1 MKKNPAKVEKA
12 AGRVLFR
19 SAWPVRFLIPAVISL
34 LTAAFLG
41 GAPAAAADPPQVLD
55 VLPAEGEVVQSTVVL
70 TVYAR
75 CEEGA
80 TYRFEY
86 MGGYDDDWLRLGE
99 AAEVSRQE
107 GVAEAVYQWDTTL
120 LPDGNYLIRAVVTDS
135 AGTAEGPLSEVYEYR
150 TLLVN
155 NDPSVPVPANLQ
167 ATVSE
172 TDDPQYYA
180 ITLTWECSAP
190 DVEYLIYW
198 VDHGYWWHSAPP
210 GSISFERWFH
220 PASEGYNYRFK
231 VRAVDFT
238 GVEGEFTP
246 EITVHLPNPSDADP
260 PVLASAAVTGKSLLL
275 TFNEILDHGSVP
287 AAVDFSV
294 KVDGGAATVE
304 SVAVSDSTVILTLAA
319 AVGEGQEVTI
329 DYVPGANPIRDPTG
343 NKTVAFMD
351 QAVANHTDT
360 TPPGAPVNVA
370 ALATGSSSV
379 NLTWDPAVDNFGV
392 ASYAVYRGMSPEG
405 PFDLVETLDGPVGSY
420 LDTNLTRDTTYY
432 YYVKAGDAAGNWSGP
447 SNTASVTTSDTEQ
460 PSAPGNLRA
469 AFALSGSKVV
479 LKWDPAADNFGV
491 VSYAVYRSEASGGL
505 FENLGSLDGSTSTY
519 VDAALTAAT
528 TYYYYVTAVD
538 AAGNSS
544 GPSNTAVATKN
555 PALAATICI
564 SVTPHGSVG
573 ERGSSQP
580 AASAGGRYVSFTSD
594 AENLVAGDANRQDD
608 IFVRDTVTG
617 QTRLVSAAADGTQG
631 NGPSCQ
637 VSSISL
643 DGRYVAFE
651 SWASNLV
658 PGDTNNKCDIFIKDM
673 ETGYISRVSV
683 ATGGAEGNGGSR
695 NPAISADGRYIAFES
710 DASNLVP
717 GDTNGAVDIFVHDR
731 LTGVTKRV
739 SVNSSGEQATGDINF
754 QYSGSRSPSINA
766 DGRYVAFVSLA
777 SNLVPGDTN
786 GFQDVFLHDLET
798 GATSMVSKRGDVLAS
813 GHSFNP
819 SLSADGRYISFES
832 GASNLV
838 DGDTNNCT
846 DIFVYERVTGQLSLV
861 SVGSDGSQGDYDSY
875 DARISADGRF
885 VAFESR
891 ATNLVTEDTDDW
903 EDTFLH
909 DRLTG
914 ETLRVSVSSGGT
926 GGDQFSHGAP
936 SISPDGGYVAF
947 TNYSGNLVPD
957 DDNWEPDVFLRGPL
971 LPADTGPPSV
981 PGNVA
986 AAAAGFSQARID
998 WDASTDNV
1006 WVMGYF
1012 VYRAVAPEGPFAF
1025 IGSTSSG
1032 TGFLDTGLAPNAT
1045 YYYQVAAYDAAGNF
1059 SGPSEVVSAS
1069 TALSPPEV
1077 LEVQPDDG
1085 VVQGVVNLAVKAKCQ
1100 AGASFRFE
1108 YKGSG
1113 DEDWTFLG
1121 EAAETSREEGVSTAS
1136 YRWDTTGIE
1145 DGSYALRAVVTDAVG
1160 SGESAEPRTLY
1171 VNNDPAVPVPGTLS
1185 AQASQASDPRYYDL
1199 TLSWVTQGMDVAG
1212 HELYWSYEGE
1222 WRELATV
1229 SGGERAYT
1237 HRVRPGETGYSYRF
1251 RVRAFDYAGAR
1262 GEFSS
1267 EVEVIIPPPPGGDVQ
1282 RPQVVAIFHGDGSA
1296 IGPGVLPFNITVTD
1310 NGEIRAVYL
1319 QYSTDGVN
1327 WTPINSP
1334 ETYIDPPS
1342 GDDGF
1347 WSAVR
1352 SWQRDETLASGGY
1365 YVRAAAED
1373 AGGNIGYL
1381 TSRYEIFD
1389 LYPPREVQYEP
1400 QQDGSLK
1407 ISWLRSSWLVETSC
1421 EIYRAEAAGGPFE
1434 KIATKNY
1441 LYTWPPLPDDWEREA
1456 NQYIDSGLDRTKR
1469 YYYKL
1474 REVKFN
1480 PYRYSR
1486 FTGTYTHQAF
1496 DQSTPPAVQV
1506 FPGEDETSGL
1516 AVVRWDPVPGADFYR
1531 VFRAESPEAEP
1542 ALIAEVSQPG
1552 PDGKWSYRDTGLD
1565 QTKWY
1570 YYRVQ
1575 GCTTSPPLSGPLSA
1589 AVGVKPSVRPPV
1601 LTVDKDLWEI
1611 GGTKGTLTGTVRDPV
1626 GVAGVRASGVIDG
1639 VAYHY
1644 YGEVSGESWS
1654 VEVDLKSKTELTFS
1668 IFATDTD
1675 GNQTWPPLGVTV
1687 RSLDWTPPG
1696 IGVGGLAEGQVT
1708 NAVPGFM
1715 VTFADQGLGLDLNSI
1730 SITIDDR
1737 PVPRTHDEG
1746 NSFYFR
1752 TWCAIPASGY
1762 LGKGSHTLRVTVR
1775 DQAGYET
1782 ELLRHFTVD
1791 YPPLAV
1797 GLLDWTRGVTT
1808 PDRQLAC
1815 VPEAV
1820 LRLPYSD
1827 GSGTGVTFSGQLK
1840 DLLQPS
1846 RPVLFET
1853 RPQSGLIE
1861 IAPAEPLPYGP
1872 YELNG
1877 ELRNGVGESVQFTRT
1892 FLCYTDPP
1900 LVEINQPADGEEL
1913 AFGTYFEGRV
1923 ADRSLRGLQ
1932 SWEATLNGQPLTGI
1946 SLDREGRFSIPQELP
1961 PGEYTFRL
1969 KAVENASGR
1978 TSSIEAS
1985 VKVSGQVTAVRSD
1998 CRGWNAGSWKWW
2010 FKVGEFDRAF
2020 LQSREE
2026 GIPLVV
2032 NPLVTN
2038 RVNGGRGFS
2047 ATAGLTV
2054 KNPETGEV
2062 FEKEIDLKNF
2072 AHQEDPAFSW
2082 GADYPTH
2089 SLTMVPG
2096 SMLSTAGEMEVTLR
2110 QYPGRHVEAAKEH
2123 AFIGYP
2129 APYIH
2134 AGRDNWSH
2142 RPAYLKPYYGETVE
2156 ESPVVI
2162 LAYITDDTGTGI
2174 GEVRLEVDGV
2184 QRPFSRSSKAGDV
2197 EITCAL
2203 DLPRGEHTATLTAV
2217 NGLGIS
2223 TTART
2228 VFNVSVGSTIPWMEV
2243 QRGGDTYKVFLSF
2256 SRDLSESEQAAI
2268 KGRYF
2273 SSSIIEGAALK
2284 QVSVRRVTDS
2294 GVELV
2299 TDSSLAKEILL
2310 AAMRGAYYRDHVPGS
2325 EPQVDQ
2331 ALVDWVNYWRDNWGY
2346 GLLAGLCP
2354 DRPQPPSKSEV
2365 HKAIIAAALA
2375 GGDTPSLLSD
2385 ELNNALSFYST
2396 ALGGAKTV
2404 ADVREKLADWKV
2416 LAKSSSRAVSVCNKV
2431 VKGLSYVDEATQLT
2445 KEMMETIFLAYWQAS
2460 AIAEYRD
2467 NLLRIQPYVTDVTL
2481 RAAIDSLVS
2490 FDPDVAYDIIDRKIG
2505 EYFAQKAEEEVRDYL
2520 KDVLFEINP
2529 ILGAA
2534 MLGLDVGFFIAQFT
2548 GWEQAYVCNHQA
2560 SHEAAAESGTRPPAR
2575 RFGTEASLG
2584 LGKMDFQK
2592 VTDATV
2598 AAKLNLFAASRF
2610 YSSVAT
2616 LSSLFKNYPSLGQH
2630 AQYEA
2635 VYRQESSVLLAKAKS
2650 AVPGLASST
2659 RDYFDLAGKLTKQN
2673 LAVGTLVVNAYSP
2686 VTIVVTDPL
2695 GRRTGCDQY
2704 GNLLSEI
2711 PGATYNGPEAEPQE
2725 IRITNPLPGQYR
2737 VNAYSTVQGGGEAP
2751 YKIVVATTET
2761 DGTVISAVY
2770 REGTAVAG
2778 GMDTIDLTSNGY
2790 GDLTQGG
2797 TPFTLGNLVCNPDT
2811 VTAGATSEPVT
2822 PARLEFE
2829 ISREALVWVDVED
2842 LSGSTIASLVAGEPR
2857 AAGKVTVYWNGRD
2870 ALDRPVADGAY
2881 RFAVRA
2887 EDSEGATLSGQAQVR
2902 VSVPPAVSGSDPA
2915 DGAAGVP
2922 VDTAVTVRFNE
2933 EVREGGSYGGI
2944 SVKDNRGNAVPF
2956 TVSFSGGTL
2965 TLKPVTRFSHGTAY
2979 AVTVPAGAV
2988 RDIAG
2993 NLLAAAYT
3001 FTFTTNAAPGGG
3013 GISTGGST
3021 PPAVPESLPPKPAP
3035 PVFTDMA
3042 KHWAAEAVS
3051 KLAGMKVVGGYPG
3064 GTFRPE
3070 KHITRAEIAAI
3081 LARALKL
3088 EPGGEHELHFE
3099 DSAKIPAWARGAVA
3113 AAAKEGLVRGY
3124 LQPGGGLNFEA
3135 ERPVT
3140 RTELAVLAAR
3150 IIEKKLGPVSGAPL
3164 FFSDAGD
3171 IPAWARQALGLVVA
3185 EGIIGGYPDKTFRA
3199 SNYVTRAEA
3208 AVVILRLLDSL
3219 QTGGR

>member
-1 MKKNPAKVEKA
+1 MKGSPVKLKKA
-12 AGRVLFR
+12 ARRVLCK
-19 SAWPVRFLIPAVISL
+19 SAWPVRFLIPAVICL
-34 LTAAFLG
+34 LTVVLLY

-55 VLPAEGEVVQSTVVL
+55 VLPAEGEVVQSTVML

-86 MGGYDDDWLRLGE
+86 MGRYDDDWLRLGE

-107 GVAEAVYQWDTTL
+107 GVAQAVYQWDTTL
-120 LPDGNYLIRAVVTDS
+120 LPDGYYLLRAVVTDS
-135 AGTAEGPLSEVYEYR
+135 AGTVEGPLSEEYEYR

-172 TDDPQYYA
+172 TGDPQYYA

-190 DVEYLIYW
+190 DVREYQIYW
-198 VDHGYWWHSAPP
+198 VDHGYFSESAT
-210 GSISFERWFH
+210 SFERWFQ
-220 PASEGYNYRFK
+220 PAREGYNYRFK
-231 VRAVDFT
+231 VRAVDYA

-246 EITVHLPNPSDADP
+246 EITVS
-260 PVLASAAVTGKSLLL
+260 
-275 TFNEILDHGSVP
+275 
-287 AAVDFSV
+287 
-294 KVDGGAATVE
+294 
-304 SVAVSDSTVILTLAA
+304 
-319 AVGEGQEVTI
+319 
-329 DYVPGANPIRDPTG
+329 
-343 NKTVAFMD
+343 
-351 QAVANHTDT
+351 
-360 TPPGAPVNVA
+360 
-370 ALATGSSSV
+370 LAT
-379 NLTWDPAVDNFGV
+379 
-392 ASYAVYRGMSPEG
+392 
-405 PFDLVETLDGPVGSY
+405 
-420 LDTNLTRDTTYY
+420 LDTE
-432 YYVKAGDAAGNWSGP
+432 P
-447 SNTASVTTSDTEQ
+447 

-479 LKWDPAADNFGV
+479 LNWDPAADNFGV
-491 VSYAVYRSEASGGL
+491 VSYTVYRSEASGGP
-505 FENLGSLDGSTSTY
+505 FENLGSLNGSACTY

-528 TYYYYVTAVD
+528 TYYYYVTAAD

-544 GPSNTAVATKN
+544 GPSNTAVATKK
-555 PALAATICI
+555 PASAATICI
-564 SVTPHGSVG
+564 SVTPNGSVG
-573 ERGSSQP
+573 EDGSNQP
-580 AASAGGRYVSFTSD
+580 AVSAGGRYVSFMSY
-594 AENLVAGDANRQDD
+594 AENLVAGDANGEPD

-631 NGPSCQ
+631 NGSSRW

-658 PGDTNNKCDIFIKDM
+658 PGDTNNKCDIFVKDM

-683 ATGGAEGNGGSR
+683 ATGGAEGNGDSR
-695 NPAISADGRYIAFES
+695 NPAISADGRYVAFES

-717 GDTNGAVDIFVHDR
+717 GDTNGAKDIFVHDR
-731 LTGVTKRV
+731 LTGVTRRV
-739 SVNSSGEQATGDINF
+739 SVNSSGGQAAGDINF
-754 QYSGSRSPSINA
+754 LYSGSRSPSINA
-766 DGRYVAFVSLA
+766 DGRYVAFESTA
-777 SNLVPGDTN
+777 RNLVPGDTN
-786 GFQDVFLHDLET
+786 GVQDVFLHDLKT
-798 GATSMVSKRGDVLAS
+798 GVTSMVSKRGGTLAN

-832 GASNLV
+832 NASNLV
-838 DGDTNNCT
+838 DGDTNNRA
-846 DIFVYERVTGQLSLV
+846 DIFVYDRVTGQLSLV
-861 SVGSDGSQGDYDSY
+861 SVGSGGSQGNYDSY

-885 VAFESR
+885 VVFESR
-891 ATNLVTEDTDDW
+891 ATNLVPGDANDW

-926 GGDQFSHGAP
+926 EGNQFSYGAP

-971 LPADTGPPSV
+971 LPADPEPPSV

-986 AAAAGFSQARID
+986 AAAAGFSQTRID

-1012 VYRAVAPEGPFAF
+1012 VYRATVPEGPFAF

-1032 TGFLDTGLAPNAT
+1032 TGFLDTGLAPNTT
-1045 YYYQVAAYDAAGNF
+1045 YYYKVAAYDASGNF
-1059 SGPSEVVSAS
+1059 SGPSEVASAS

-1085 VVQGVVNLAVKAKCQ
+1085 VVQGVVNLTVKTKCQ

-1113 DEDWTFLG
+1113 GEDWTFLG
-1121 EAAETSREEGVSTAS
+1121 EATETSREEGVSTAS
-1136 YRWDTTGIE
+1136 YRWDTTRIE
-1145 DGSYALRAVVTDAVG
+1145 DGRYALRAVVTDSVG
-1160 SGESAEPRTLY
+1160 SGESAAWALF
-1171 VNNDPAVPVPGTLS
+1171 VNNDPTVPVPGNL
-1185 AQASQASDPRYYDL
+1185 QAVIQQTADPRYYDIA
-1199 TLSWVTQGMDVAG
+1199 LSWETVPGTDVAG
-1212 HELYWSYEGE
+1212 HEVYWSYDGQ

-1229 SGGERAYT
+1229 SGGERTYT

-1262 GEFSS
+1262 GEFSG
-1267 EVEVIIPPPPGGDVQ
+1267 EVEVVIPPPPGGDVQ
-1282 RPQVVAIFHGDGSA
+1282 RPQVVAISPDDGSA

-1334 ETYIDPPS
+1334 ETAINPPS
-1342 GDDGF
+1342 EGSGL

-1352 SWQRDETLASGGY
+1352 SWQRDNTLPSGQY

-1381 TSRYEIFD
+1381 TNQYEIFD
-1389 LYPPREVQYEP
+1389 LSAPRQVQYEP
-1400 QQDGSLK
+1400 QPDGSLK
-1407 ISWLRSSWLVETSC
+1407 ISWLRSDWLVDLTSC
-1421 EIYRAEAAGGPFE
+1421 EIYRAEAAEGPYE
-1434 KIATKNY
+1434 KIATKKHIS
-1441 LYTWPPLPDDWEREA
+1441 TWPPLPEDLERES
-1456 NQYIDSGLDRTKR
+1456 NQYIDSGLDKTKR

-1486 FTGTYTHQAF
+1486 FTDAYAYQAF
-1496 DQSTPPAVQV
+1496 DQLTPPAVQAE
-1506 FPGEDETSGL
+1506 PGEDETHGL
-1516 AVVRWDPVPGADFYR
+1516 AVVRWDPVQGADFYR

-1542 ALIAEVSQPG
+1542 AMIAEVNQPG

-1565 QTKWY
+1565 QKKWY

-1575 GCTTSPPLSGPLSA
+1575 ACTTSPPLSGPLSA

-1626 GVAGVRASGVIDG
+1626 GVAGVRASCVIDG

-1644 YGEVSGESWS
+1644 YGGVSGESWS

-1675 GNQTWPPLGVTV
+1675 GNQTWPPLTVTV

-1696 IGVGGLAEGQVT
+1696 VSVKGLAEGQVT
-1708 NAVPGFM
+1708 NAVPAFM
-1715 VTFADQGLGLDLNSI
+1715 VAFTDQGLGLDLNSI

-1737 PVPRTHDEG
+1737 PVPRTHDDG
-1746 NSFYFR
+1746 SILYFR

-1762 LGKGSHTLRVTVR
+1762 LAKGSHTLRITVR

-1797 GLLDWTRGVTT
+1797 GRLDWTHGVRT
-1808 PDRQLAC
+1808 PEGQLAC

-1846 RPVLFET
+1846 RQVLFET

-1861 IAPAEPLPYGP
+1861 IVPAEPLPYGS

-1900 LVEINQPADGEEL
+1900 LVEIIQPADGEEL

-1978 TSSIEAS
+1978 TSSIEAA
-1985 VKVSGQVTAVRSD
+1985 VKVKGRKTPSSYSG
-1998 CRGWNAGSWKWW
+1998 RGWVSI
-2010 FKVGEFDRAF
+2010 GEGGWTWSYKLNQFDLNYF
-2020 LQSREE
+2020 E
-2026 GIPLVV
+2026 GESVPLVI

-2038 RVNGGRGFS
+2038 QTNGGSGYTTYVR
-2047 ATAGLTV
+2047 LV
-2054 KNPETGEV
+2054 LENPESGATQEKEV
-2062 FEKEIDLKNF
+2062 FLRNF
-2072 AHQEDPAFSW
+2072 THERSPGFSW
-2082 GADYPTH
+2082 GSGYPSH
-2089 SLTMVPG
+2089 SMTMVPK
-2096 SMLSTAGEMEVTLR
+2096 SLFSSSGELKVTMYR
-2110 QYPGRHVEAAKEH
+2110 KPEYQDPDGYRPHVCVNSP
-2123 AFIGYP
+2123 FQQSWIGYP
-2129 APYIH
+2129 PPYIH
-2134 AGRDNWSH
+2134 GGDQNWTTE
-2142 RPAYLKPYYGETVE
+2142 PAFLRPYYGETVE

-2174 GEVRLEVDGV
+2174 SEVRLEVDGV

-2203 DLPRGEHTATLTAV
+2203 DLPKGEHTATLTAV

-2228 VFNVSVGSTIPWMEV
+2228 VFNVSVGSSVPWMEV

-2256 SRDLSESEQAAI
+2256 SRDLSESEKAAI
-2268 KGRYF
+2268 KGRYI

-2284 QVSVRRVTDS
+2284 QVSVRRVTGS

-2299 TDSSLAKEILL
+2299 TDPSLAKEILL
-2310 AAMRGAYYRDHVPGS
+2310 AAMRGAYYQDHVPGS
-2325 EPQVDQ
+2325 EPRVDQ
-2331 ALVDWVNYWRDNWGY
+2331 ALVDWVNYWKDNWGY

-2354 DRPQPPSKSEV
+2354 DRPQPPSKLDV
-2365 HKAIIAAALA
+2365 HKAVIATALG
-2375 GGDTPSLLSD
+2375 GGDSPSLLSD
-2385 ELNNALSFYST
+2385 ELDNALGFYSK
-2396 ALGGAKTV
+2396 ALGGASTV
-2404 ADVREKLADWKV
+2404 ADVREKLTDWKV
-2416 LAKSSSRAVSVCNKV
+2416 LAKSSSRAASVCNKV

-2460 AIAEYRD
+2460 AVAEYRD
-2467 NLLRIQPYVTDVTL
+2467 NLLRIQPYVTDETL
-2481 RAAIDSLVS
+2481 RTAIGSLVD
-2490 FDPDVAYDIIDRKIG
+2490 FDPDAAYDVIDRKIG
-2505 EYFAQKAEEEVRDYL
+2505 EYFAQKVEEEVRDYL

-2534 MLGLDVGFFIAQFT
+2534 TLGLDLGFFIAQFT
-2548 GWEQAYVCNHQA
+2548 GWEEAYVCNHQA
-2560 SHEAAAESGTRPPAR
+2560 SHEAAAESGARPPAR
-2575 RFGTEASLG
+2575 HFGTEAG
-2584 LGKMDFQK
+2584 LGPGKVDFRK
-2592 VTDATV
+2592 VTDAAV

-2610 YSSVAT
+2610 YGSVAT

-2635 VYRQESSVLLAKAKS
+2635 AYRQESSALLARAKA
-2650 AVPGLASST
+2650 AVPGLASSS
-2659 RDYFDLAGKLTKQN
+2659 RDYFDLAGKLTRQN

-2695 GRRTGCDQY
+2695 GRRAGCDQY

-2751 YKIVVATTET
+2751 YKIVVATMET
-2761 DGTVISAVY
+2761 DGTVISEVY

-2778 GMDTIDLTSNGY
+2778 GMDTIDLTSNEY
-2790 GDLTQGG
+2790 GDITQGE

-2811 VTAGATSEPVT
+2811 VTAGATSGSVT

-2829 ISREALVWVDVED
+2829 ISREALIWVDVED
-2842 LSGSTIASLVAGEPR
+2842 LSGSTIASLVTGEPR
-2857 AAGKVTVYWNGRD
+2857 TAGKVNVYWNGRD
-2870 ALDRPVADGAY
+2870 ALDRLVADGAY

-2887 EDSEGATLSGQAQVR
+2887 EDSEGAALSGQAQVR

-2915 DGAAGVP
+2915 EGAAGVP
-2922 VDTAVTVRFNE
+2922 VGTAVTVRFNE

-2956 TVSFSGGTL
+2956 TVSLSGGTL
-2965 TLKPVTRFSHGTAY
+2965 TLKPLTRLSYGTAY
-2979 AVTVPAGAV
+2979 TVTVPGGAV
-2988 RDIAG
+2988 QDIAG
-2993 NLLAAAYT
+2993 NVLAVAYT
-3001 FTFTTNAAPGGG
+3001 FTFTTCAAPGGS
-3013 GISTGGST
+3013 GISTSGT
-3021 PPAVPESLPPKPAP
+3021 APPAVPESLPPKPAP
-3035 PVFTDMA
+3035 PVFTDIA
-3042 KHWAAEAVS
+3042 KHWAAEAVGR
-3051 KLAGMKVVGGYPG
+3051 LAGMKVVGGYPD

-3088 EPGGEHELHFE
+3088 DPGDEDELHFE

-3113 AAAKEGLVRGY
+3113 AIVKEGLVRGY
-3124 LQPGGGLNFEA
+3124 PQPGGGLNFEA

-3140 RTELAVLAAR
+3140 RAELAVLAAR
-3150 IIEKKLGPVSGAPL
+3150 IIEKKLGPISGAPL
-3164 FFSDAGD
+3164 LFSDAGD
-3171 IPAWARQALGLVVA
+3171 IPAWAREALGLVVA

-3199 SNYVTRAEA
+3199 RNYVTRAEA
-3208 AVVILRLLDSL
+3208 AAVILRLLDSL
-3219 QTGGR
+3219 